1 MTKKFPLLLAV
12 SLLFVLPGL
21 TPAHAEIDVK
31 DAKQL
36 MKSNKCTKCHH
47 STKTKSGPSLK
58 AIATKYRGKADG
70 EEKVT
75 KNITSGP
82 MVKLDDGSQE
92 EHKIID
98 TKDAAQLKN
107 LAQWILSH

>member
-1 MTKKFPLLLAV
+1 MKKLPLLLAL

-21 TPAHAEIDVK
+21 TPAKAGVDADAAK
-31 DAKQL
+31 DLFKENQC
-36 MKSNKCTKCHH
+36 SKCHH
-47 STKTKSGPSLK
+47 STRTKSGPSLK
-58 AIATKYRGKADG
+58 TIAEKYRGKADG
-70 EEKVT
+70 EAKII
-75 KNITSGP
+75 KNITTGP
-82 MVKLDDGSQE
+82 MVKLDDGTKE